1 MARPSLKEMN
11 DIIRPMYLRRDP
23 TKLSDQVVLDLQQK
37 IVSGELKVGARLP
50 TEAELCG
57 MFKVSRT
64 VIRDALRTLAAMG
77 LVSVE
82 HGTGISVTQPN
93 DRSAGAAMGILL
105 LRSGLTIGDV
115 LDARSAIEP
124 ELCAL
129 AARYATDEDIA
140 RIAGHLAAFRAAT
153 MSGNTDEA
161 FTEHLH
167 FHAALYEAIRIPA
180 VALLLRPMVEA
191 ILLSSFPPR
200 VDDPALWEVDAH
212 ERVLQALRARDEQ
225 RLKHSLRAHFREMET
240 PAYSQHRQTPLC
252 DSSAVRN
259 LMERLNEMFG
269 RPRKGADTWSL
280 PRAAGAA
287 RTLS

>member
-1 MARPSLKEMN
+1 MSLRK
-11 DIIRPMYLRRDP
+11 DP

-37 IVSGELKVGARLP
+37 IIAGELKVGTRLP

-57 MFKVSRT
+57 MFEVSRT

-93 DRSAGAAMGILL
+93 DRSAGVAMGILL

-115 LDARSAIEP
+115 LVARSAIEP
-124 ELCAL
+124 QLCSL

-140 RIAGHLAAFRAAT
+140 RVARHFGAFRAAT
-153 MSGNTDEA
+153 VSGNIDEA
-161 FTEHLH
+161 FSEHLQ
-167 FHAALYEAIRIPA
+167 FHTALYEAIRIPA

-200 VDDPALWEVDAH
+200 VNDPALWEVDAH
-212 ERVLQALRARDEQ
+212 ARVLEALRARDEQ
-225 RLKHSLRAHFREMET
+225 RLKRSLQAHFQEMET
-240 PAYSQHRQTPLC
+240 PAYRRHRQTPLC
-252 DSSAVRN
+252 DSPAVRN
-259 LMERLNEMFG
+259 LMERLNEMFK
-269 RPRKGADTWSL
+269 RPRKGADTWSS
-280 PRAAGAA
+280 PRATGGVG
-287 RTLS
+287 TLP

>member
-1 MARPSLKEMN
+1 MN
-11 DIIRPMYLRRDP
+11 DIIRPIALRKDP

-57 MFKVSRT
+57 MFEVSRT

-93 DRSAGAAMGILL
+93 DRSAGVAMGILL

-124 ELCAL
+124 QLCAL

-140 RIAGHLAAFRAAT
+140 RIARHFSAFRAAT
-153 MSGNTDEA
+153 LSGSTDAA
-161 FTEHLH
+161 FHEHLQ
-167 FHAALYEAIRIPA
+167 FHTALYEAIRIPA

-200 VDDPALWEVDAH
+200 VDDPTFWEVDAH
-212 ERVLQALRARDEQ
+212 ERVLEALQARDEQ
-225 RLKHSLRAHFREMET
+225 RLKCSLHAHFQEMET
-240 PAYSQHRQTPLC
+240 PAYIRHRQTPLC
-252 DSSAVRN
+252 DSPAVRN
-259 LMERLNEMFG
+259 LMARLNEMFK
-269 RPRKGADTWSL
+269 RPRKGADAEAPSRTT
-280 PRAAGAA
+280 GAVG
-287 RTLS
+287 TPS

>member
-1 MARPSLKEMN
+1 MGRPSIDAMN
-11 DIIRPMYLRRDP
+11 DIIHLMFLRKDP

-37 IVSGELKVGARLP
+37 IVSGEFKVGARLP

-57 MFKVSRT
+57 MFDVSRT

-93 DRSAGAAMGILL
+93 DRSAGVAMGILL
-105 LRSGLTIGDV
+105 LRSGLTVGDV
-115 LDARSAIEP
+115 LDARSVVEP

-140 RIAGHLAAFRAAT
+140 HITHYFAAFRAAT
-153 MSGNTDEA
+153 LSGNTDEA
-161 FTEHLH
+161 FSQHLK
-167 FHAALYEAIRIPA
+167 FHTALYESIRIPA

-191 ILLSSFPPR
+191 ILLSSFPPS
-200 VDDPALWEVDAH
+200 VDDPALWEIDAH
-212 ERVLQALRARDEQ
+212 KRVLDALRSRDEQ
-225 RLKHSLRAHFREMET
+225 RLKRSLRSHFHEMET

-252 DSSAVRN
+252 NSPAARN
-259 LMERLNEMFG
+259 LMERLNEMFK
-269 RPRKGADTWSL
+269 RQRKRATTCFS
-280 PRAAGAA
+280 PRAAGSAG
-287 RTLS
+287 TLS